1 MDQTVLLITAAA
13 RAAALWTGLNLL
25 TLLALAFLV
34 VRARQTHKVM
44 LGDQNVPEL
53 TRAVRVHG
61 NATEYV
67 PALLA
72 SLAVLVAVGAS
83 QYVIHAVGALTF
95 FGRVLHAFGLS
106 RNSGV
111 TRGRLIGTVL
121 TWLAFIVAGLALL
134 YYAAI

>member
-25 TLLALAFLV
+25 LLLGLAVLV
-34 VRARQTHKVM
+34 VRARQTHKVL

-95 FGRVLHAFGLS
+95 VGRLLHAFGLS

-111 TRGRLIGTVL
+111 TRGRLFGSAL
-121 TWLAFIVAGLALL
+121 TFFAFAVAALSL
-134 YYAAI
+134 FYYAAI

>member
-1 MDQTVLLITAAA
+1 MDQTVLVITAAA

-25 TLLALAFLV
+25 LLLALAFLV
-34 VRARQTHKVM
+34 TRARQTHKVL

-53 TRAVRVHG
+53 TRAIRVHG
-61 NATEYV
+61 NAVEYV

-83 QYVIHAVGALTF
+83 QYVIHAVGALTLV
-95 FGRVLHAFGLS
+95 GRLLHAFGLS

-111 TRGRLIGTVL
+111 TRGRFLGTLFTWIGFV
-121 TWLAFIVAGLALL
+121 VAAVALL